1 MLISSTAYANNT
13 KIVVKIENEL
23 ITTYDIKNKIIS
35 TLLLSKKKINQTNID
50 NLKKK
55 SLEELIQTRLKK
67 IELKKYN
74 IKSDNIKI
82 SSYLNSLSS
91 NNITNLRNIFEQ
103 NNLDFQ
109 SFKDEID
116 IEFKWRNLI
125 FEKFSKKIIIDPNDI
140 VREIENKINQ
150 KKLFQYNLSEIEILK
165 TDTTTDNKI
174 ISQIINEID
183 REGFE
188 KAVSKFSIAST
199 ASMKGQLGWVNSNSL
214 SEEFLSVLSKTEIN
228 GVTEPIFLQ
237 DKITIFK
244 LNDKKIQK
252 ISKDNI
258 ESLKNE
264 LIGKKRNE
272 LFRLYSNSYLSKLRN
287 AKLIEYY

>member
-23 ITTYDIKNKIIS
+23 ITTYDIKNKIIA
-35 TLLLSKKKINQTNID
+35 TLLISKKKINQTNIN

-67 IELKKYN
+67 IELEKYN
-74 IKSDNIKI
+74 IKSDNLKI

-125 FEKFSKKIIIDPNDI
+125 FQKFSKKIVIDPNDV

-165 TDTTTDNKI
+165 TDTTTDKKI

-183 REGFE
+183 SEGFE

-228 GVTEPIFLQ
+228 GVTEPIFQQ

-244 LNDKKIQK
+244 LNDKKTQK

-264 LIGKKRNE
+264 LIGKKKNE